1 MISGFG
7 GLFELNMDGESEICN
22 VEDLE
27 VNLVDVMLPFEEIV
41 LVAGKEWLEKV
52 ATSHG
57 TRNVACKCININKH
71 THWKE
76 YIVSIFDLWGK
87 GELFYG
93 CNHAFRFC
101 I

>member
-27 VNLVDVMLPFEEIV
+27 VNLVDVMLPFDEIV

-57 TRNVACKCININKH
+57 TRNVAFKCISINKH

-87 GELFYG
+87 GEPFLWL
-93 CNHAFRFC
+93 
-101 I
+101 

>member
-1 MISGFG
+1 MSGFG
-7 GLFELNMDGESEICN
+7 GLFEFNMDGESEICS
-22 VEDLE
+22 VKDLE
-27 VNLVDVMLPFEEIV
+27 VNLVDVMLALEEIV
-41 LVAGKEWLEKV
+41 PVAGKEWLEKV
-52 ATSHG
+52 VTSHG
-57 TRNVACKCININKH
+57 TRNVAFKCININKH

-87 GELFYG
+87 GEPFCG